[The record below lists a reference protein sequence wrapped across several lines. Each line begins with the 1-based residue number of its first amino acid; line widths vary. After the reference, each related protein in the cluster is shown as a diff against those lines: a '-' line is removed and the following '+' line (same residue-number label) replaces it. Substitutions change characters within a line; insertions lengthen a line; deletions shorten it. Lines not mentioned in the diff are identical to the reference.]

1 MVHYSWRGDTLL
13 LYCHIQPNAAQ
24 HGFAGLF
31 NDRLKVRVAAT
42 AANGAAND
50 ALLRYLAAQFNV
62 PKSRVALVK
71 GASSRQKT
79 ITVVNPQMIPE
90 AVNITRP

>member
-13 LYCHIQPNAAQ
+13 LYYHIQPNAAQ